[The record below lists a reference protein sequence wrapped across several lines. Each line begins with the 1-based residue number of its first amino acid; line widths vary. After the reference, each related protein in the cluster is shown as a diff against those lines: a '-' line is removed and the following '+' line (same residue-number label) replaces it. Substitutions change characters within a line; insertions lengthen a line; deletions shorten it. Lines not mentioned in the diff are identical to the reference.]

1 MLLVTAMVD
10 RLSVLGG
17 ASLVGAS
24 RKRKVSAFASSVCSE
39 HLEDR
44 AMMSAVMETG
54 AVAADVSTA
63 AKTDFTDI
71 SGKYTPSIDTLDIDL
86 GGLELPSLSGAVTT
100 ITQKTNK
107 KGLTDQSFSSKTV
120 SGPGGF
126 TFNGKIDKNSATNL
140 TGTFKGSFAIMGV
153 NGTINVKVEGKGVGT
168 IISQV
173 DDAGVEVITS
183 IVVEVT
189 LTKDVKAGK
198 GKNAVVVAHKGEK
211 FTLTLDVI
219 VPGSTAA
226 KSAVGFNVVGKS
238 FDTTLDAVTANPDD
252 DDISIEGVT
261 RVTSQKKNGTV
272 KATTTFKDVDTGA
285 VIGVVKTSGKF
296 VKGTV
301 NTVDGTA
308 TILGNSTGKIL
319 VNGQT
324 LKINAVTVISVEDA
338 GDTLTAKL
346 SGKRLTKLG
355 LSEVTLTSAVVA
367 SADASTARRF
377 AAPTVAGKFTT
388 EILDEGDTDVSGG
401 GETTLTQTRTKKV
414 KGKGGVDSN
423 VGNLEGTLE
432 VKKGVITGIKKG
444 KISIK
449 GENEDGNPKT
459 VNAKI
464 SKFIV
469 DDAGVITAVAQLGDG
484 LSNIQG
490 RTLRVILTPV

>member
-17 ASLVGAS
+17 ASVVGAS

-44 AMMSAVMETG
+44 AMMSAVMESG

-71 SGKYTPSIDTLDIDL
+71 SGKYTPSIETSIDL
-86 GGLELPSLSGAVTT
+86 GGAELPDLSDAVTT

-107 KGLTDQSFSSKTV
+107 KGITDPSFNSKTV
-120 SGPGGF
+120 SGSSVF
-126 TFNGKIDKNSATNL
+126 TFNGKIDKNSDTNL
-140 TGTFKGSFAIMGV
+140 TGTFKGNLAIVGV
-153 NGTINVKVEGKGVGT
+153 DSTINVKIEGKGVGT
-168 IISQV
+168 I
-173 DDAGVEVITS
+173 DDAAAPTS

-189 LTKDVKAGK
+189 LTKDVKVGK
-198 GKNAVVVAHKGEK
+198 GKNAVVVASKGEK
-211 FTLTLDVI
+211 FTLTLDAI
-219 VPGSTAA
+219 APASTAA

-238 FDTTLDAVTANPDD
+238 FDTTLDAVTADPNDG
-252 DDISIEGVT
+252 DISIDGVT
-261 RVTSQKKNGTV
+261 KVTSQKKNGTV
-272 KATTTFKDVDTGA
+272 KATTTFKDPNTGA

-319 VNGQT
+319 VNGQI
-324 LKINAVTVISVEDA
+324 LKINAVTVIAVEDL
-338 GDTLTAKL
+338 GDTLTATL

-355 LSEVTLTSAVVA
+355 LSEVALTSSVIA
-367 SADASTARRF
+367 SADASAARRF
-377 AAPTVAGKFTT
+377 AAPTVAGTFTT
-388 EILDEGDTDVSGG
+388 EILDQGDNDVSGG

-444 KISIK
+444 RISIT
-449 GENEDGNPKT
+449 GENADGNPKT

-469 DDAGVITAVAQLGDG
+469 DGAGVITAVAHLGDG
-484 LSNIQG
+484 LSNIDG
-490 RTLRVILTPV
+490 RILRVILTPV